1 MIEMFCLLLI
11 NVSKTN
17 NHISPQTIK
26 HKKATTYGIW
36 NPDSWFSNVSN
47 IANPESSELGNI

>member
-36 NPDSWFSNVSN
+36 NPDSW
-47 IANPESSELGNI
+47 LGTGTKMWLR